1 MDYMKK
7 QIKKNRNKI
16 NIASKCFTIFCIILF
31 LTFILEGCS
40 GKSTQPGQDSMD
52 NMGQSGSMAEAAHE
66 PSQNLKR
73 QTKSSGNTQQI
84 TKNINK
90 TASNKNN
97 KNYIGKKKAKKK
109 ALKHSSISN
118 EKVTFTKVKLEYD
131 NGIPEYEIK
140 FKTSTHRY
148 EYEINAINGKI
159 LKLSKK
165 LIIKHHGN
173 TQNKKLISRKKAKKA
188 ALDYLKIDKSKINRT
203 KIELEYDNS
212 RPVYDIEFYVNKT
225 EYSFAVDAVTGTI
238 LEIEIDRD

>member
-52 NMGQSGSMAEAAHE
+52 NIGQSGSMAEAAQE
-66 PSQNLKR
+66 PLQNLKR

-118 EKVTFTKVKLEYD
+118 EKVTFTKVKLEYG

-148 EYEINAINGKI
+148 EYEINARNGKI
-159 LKLSKK
+159 LKSSKK
-165 LIIKHHGN
+165 LIRKNQSN

-188 ALDYLKIDKSKINRT
+188 ALDYLKIDSSKVKRF
-203 KIELEYDNS
+203 KIELEYENGKAE
-212 RPVYDIEFYVNKT
+212 YEIELYANKT
-225 EYSFAVDAVTGTI
+225 EYSFTIDAVTGKI
-238 LEIEIDRD
+238 LEMEIDRD